1 MAQLNGRAARAVVA
15 GPALA
20 ALLRPLVGPVL
31 TAVFF
36 TALLALWIRAEPV
49 EITSM
54 LQVGLGA
61 LPAIFF
67 GAVVWYAH
75 RAGE

>member
-1 MAQLNGRAARAVVA
+1 MVQLTDRAVNDDGA
-15 GPALA
+15 PPLA
-20 ALLRPLVGPVL
+20 TEFRPLARPVL
-31 TAVFF
+31 IAGVL

-49 EITSM
+49 EITRA

-67 GAVVWYAH
+67 GAVVWYVH
-75 RAGE
+75 QTER